1 MVFPH
6 TKDRAVQT
14 LYQSPDELLE
24 LYKYL
29 NFDFEQQAGLQAS
42 VPFKAGKWLDSRLT
56 LLGLWMRQKDSD
68 FYDLPFDRHRLL
80 GIKPDLRLTV
90 DGRLQ
95 GRAIQGIYDIP
106 ALGNLSATLRYT
118 FLDGN
123 AVLTAWC
130 RDILQ
135 TAMPCPQIR
144 YGRQWVTNNYSSF
157 RSVGLSFAW
166 KFGGY
171 KEKKREEV
179 DTSRFR

>member
-1 MVFPH
+1 MLNN
-6 TKDRAVQT
+6 TIT
-14 LYQSPDELLE
+14 L
-24 LYKYL
+24 
-29 NFDFEQQAGLQAS
+29 
-42 VPFKAGKWLDSRLT
+42 SR
-56 LLGLWMRQKDSD
+56 
-68 FYDLPFDRHRLL
+68 
-80 GIKPDLRLTV
+80 KPDLRLTV